1 MFKCLTLIG
10 LLLTLSTHSLSAQD
24 SKKNKSGTSTPSSI
38 EVISYRSMQ
47 PNSVRAWFGND
58 ARSFQTTQDASGFEW
73 PAGSGKTA
81 VFLAAP
87 WIAAQFEGNPS
98 DIRTAAV
105 QNIGRFGTEFR
116 PGKILRSGNTL
127 VPDDPN
133 LARYRVYYIRRGDNA
148 TTNPDYAQWPVADGA
163 PVDANGNPLITGRK

>member
-58 ARSFQTTQDASGFEW
+58 ARSFQ
-73 PAGSGKTA
+73 
-81 VFLAAP
+81 
-87 WIAAQFEGNPS
+87 
-98 DIRTAAV
+98 
-105 QNIGRFGTEFR
+105 
-116 PGKILRSGNTL
+116 
-127 VPDDPN
+127 N
-133 LARYRVYYIRRGDNA
+133 L
-148 TTNPDYAQWPVADGA
+148 QQ
-163 PVDANGNPLITGRK
+163 